1 MRGRSSPHLCTFGV
15 HHILALMSNQRR
27 SRLVHR
33 YTCQLHMPSC
43 HCSLQ
48 SQPSQAAVLALKA
61 PYPTWAAKSMLTHPC
76 LDLPSR
82 RCLLH
87 AQVAEATIESLVQG
101 QPEPPMCASLA
112 YPRTSSQSRA
122 SHALGMSQQQTRG
135 ASARAVV
142 VGNAKSGYGLHKSG
156 DKLVKSSS
164 SDLNAEAMTCP
175 KNTSAGRKGYKGE
188 EKRDPHRRG
197 PCRVK

>member
-1 MRGRSSPHLCTFGV
+1 
-15 HHILALMSNQRR
+15 
-27 SRLVHR
+27 
-33 YTCQLHMPSC
+33 
-43 HCSLQ
+43 
-48 SQPSQAAVLALKA
+48 
-61 PYPTWAAKSMLTHPC
+61 
-76 LDLPSR
+76 
-82 RCLLH
+82 
-87 AQVAEATIESLVQG
+87 
-101 QPEPPMCASLA
+101 MCASLA

-156 DKLVKSSS
+156 DKLAKSSS
-164 SDLNAEAMTCP
+164 GDLNAEAMTCP

-188 EKRDPHRRG
+188 EKREPHRRG

>member
-1 MRGRSSPHLCTFGV
+1 MPLLTA
-15 HHILALMSNQRR
+15 IA
-27 SRLVHR
+27 
-33 YTCQLHMPSC
+33 TIPSC
-43 HCSLQ
+43 R
-48 SQPSQAAVLALKA
+48 PRLKA

-87 AQVAEATIESLVQG
+87 AQVAEATIESLVQR

-122 SHALGMSQQQTRG
+122 SHALGMSQQQTRD

-164 SDLNAEAMTCP
+164 GDLNAEAMTCP